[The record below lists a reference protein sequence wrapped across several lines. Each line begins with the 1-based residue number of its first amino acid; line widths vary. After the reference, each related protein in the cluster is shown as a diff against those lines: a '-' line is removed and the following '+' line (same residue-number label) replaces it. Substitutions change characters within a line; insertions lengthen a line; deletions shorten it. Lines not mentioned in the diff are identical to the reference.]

1 MKKYFA
7 TAVLILIALIVL
19 FAFLQDGYYEKNN
32 KPQLEE
38 EITEIMNGYEVDE
51 LEVTLDKLD
60 ARIAGIATSL
70 DVREK
75 LAEEI
80 TELAGPGAVR
90 ITNANNNIK
99 VYGDVEIDKA
109 GETLSVNGHLASPA
123 CAIAA
128 VKNAGEEANG
138 HGLDVKKAE
147 GISTSAH
154 YIDPEVLS
162 NPKFS
167 EWAQS
172 FFGLKGDR
180 GLKVSAKD
188 GQLNLYGKMTQKLE
202 NRYLDSAKAVGLD
215 AVSQFEIVEPNP
227 AEITVNR
234 SKGEYEAK
242 GVVGD
247 DYNLSLIEVPDTKRI
262 TKDPFTEGPAEVNT
276 NKFSDWTKGYFKPTG
291 DRGFSLRGR
300 DIELRGVGTPFLKT
314 DWINGAKGMNL
325 KPSGKM
331 QLFPSEYHFPSYQ
344 VASKIA
350 PKELQSL
357 QSALGLYPIYF
368 DSGSSEI
375 TEVEM
380 VKVEGLA
387 NSLKAA
393 GEDVRYVIGGHAD
406 SVGNLKMNL
415 KLSAA
420 RADSVITALKERG
433 ISEQLF
439 SKASFGS
446 TKAKSAGSSAKD
458 RRVEVL
464 VK

>member
-7 TAVLILIALIVL
+7 PAILLLIV
-19 FAFLQDGYYEKNN
+19 FIVVAAYFQKGYYEKNN
-32 KPQLEE
+32 KPKLIE
-38 EITEIMNGYEVDE
+38 EITEIMNGYDVDQPEVI
-51 LEVTLDKLD
+51 LDKLD
-60 ARIAGIATSL
+60 AHIGGIATSL

-80 TELAGPGAVR
+80 TEVADPGAVR
-90 ITNANNNIK
+90 VRAANNNIK
-99 VYGDVEIDKA
+99 AYGDVEIDKV
-109 GETLSVNGHLASPA
+109 GETLLINGHLASVDD
-123 CAIAA
+123 AITAI
-128 VKNAGEEANG
+128 KSAGEGQSG
-138 HGLDVKKAE
+138 HGLSVKKEAD
-147 GISTSAH
+147 IFTSPH
-154 YIDPEVLS
+154 YIDPEVLA

-167 EWAQS
+167 EWSQS
-172 FFGLKGDR
+172 FFGLEGDR
-180 GLKVSAKD
+180 GLRVSAND
-188 GQLNLYGKMTQKLE
+188 GQLNLYGKMTEKLK
-202 NRYLDSAKAVGLD
+202 NRYRDSAVAAGLN
-215 AVSQFEIVEPNP
+215 AVSQFDIVEPNP

-234 SKGEYEAK
+234 SNGEYEAK

-247 DYNLSLIEVPDTKRI
+247 DYNLGLIEVPDTKRI
-262 TKDPFTEGPAEVNT
+262 TKDPFTEGPAEVNS
-276 NKFSDWTKGYFKPTG
+276 NKFSDWTKAYFKPTG

-314 DWINGAKGMNL
+314 DWLNGAKSMNL
-325 KPSGKM
+325 NPSGKM
-331 QLFPSEYHFPSYQ
+331 QLFPSEYHFPSYK

-350 PKELQSL
+350 PEKLKSL
-357 QSALGLYPIYF
+357 QATLGLYPIYF

-387 NSLKAA
+387 NSLQAA
-393 GEDVRYVIGGHAD
+393 GEDVNYVIGGHAD

-415 KLSAA
+415 RLSAA
-420 RADSVITALKERG
+420 RANSVIAALKERG
-433 ISEQLF
+433 IPETLF